1 MKYIKGC
8 LKFAMLPVVLAALAG
23 CGSSSGTDEDA
34 TGTLSLAVS
43 DGPVHDALKVCVAFD
58 TVEFKIAG
66 EGEEPSTVVNLDPAE
81 TINLLDFQGMNAAP
95 LLIDQELTAGD
106 YEWIRLGVDADLG
119 NNGGMG
125 DTDGVM
131 CDGAGSYIKMSDGG
145 VYNLYIPSGA
155 ETGLKLV
162 SGFTVPVNGSAD
174 FTVEFDLMKSIT
186 APPGLS
192 PNVILRPA
200 LRLVNDVDAGALT
213 GSVASDLATAEA
225 CEASV
230 YVFDDGVTPNAIDD
244 GETADPND
252 PVATAIVNETMAANG
267 QMEYTYTVGY
277 LLAGDY
283 VAAFTCDG
291 TTFEPVDGL
300 GATITANGTTTLDF
314 GF

>member
-34 TGTLSLAVS
+34 TGTLSLAIS

-66 EGEEPSTVVNLDPAE
+66 EGEEPSTVVTVDPAE
-81 TINLLDFQGMNAAP
+81 TINLLDFQGKNAAP

-125 DTDGVM
+125 DTDAVL
-131 CDGAGSYIKMSDGG
+131 CDGEGSYIKMSDGG

-162 SGFTVPVNGSAD
+162 SGFTVPVNGSAN

-213 GSVASDLATAEA
+213 GSVASDLATAESCA
-225 CEASV
+225 PSV
-230 YVFDDGVTPNAIDD
+230 FVFDDGVTPNAIDD
-244 GETADPND
+244 GEPADPND

-283 VAAFTCDG
+283 EAAFTCDG

-300 GATITANGTTTLDF
+300 SATITANGTTTLDF

>member
-1 MKYIKGC
+1 M
-8 LKFAMLPVVLAALAG
+8 
-23 CGSSSGTDEDA
+23 
-34 TGTLSLAVS
+34 
-43 DGPVHDALKVCVAFD
+43 KVCVAFD

-66 EGEEPSTVVNLDPAE
+66 EGEEPSTVVTVDPAE

-213 GSVASDLATAEA
+213 GSVASDLATAECMRTVSLCVRRWCDA
-225 CEASV
+225 ECDRRWRTGRPERPGRNGNRQRDHGSQR
-230 YVFDDGVTPNAIDD
+230 
-244 GETADPND
+244 
-252 PVATAIVNETMAANG
+252 ANG
-267 QMEYTYTVGY
+267 IHLHGR
-277 LLAGDY
+277 LPA
-283 VAAFTCDG
+283 CR
-291 TTFEPVDGL
+291 GL
-300 GATITANGTTTLDF
+300 
-314 GF
+314 